1 MGLLIDR
8 INNKLENSN
17 VINEHAL
24 SREPVPL
31 RVPST
36 RLLARV
42 LLSLTLLVWWRFMVV
57 ISAEHDFQGRK
68 RH

>member
-17 VINEHAL
+17 VINEYAL

-42 LLSLTLLVWWRFMVV
+42 LLSLTLLVGWTDMVV

-68 RH
+68 RQ

>member
-17 VINEHAL
+17 VINEYAL

-42 LLSLTLLVWWRFMVV
+42 LLSLTLLVGWTSMVV
-57 ISAEHDFQGRK
+57 ISGGQDRILLTHF
-68 RH
+68 